1 MKQFHYPVI
10 GAFLLVLLTVAIEGC
25 STQRLAVGGKECT
38 VRDWKADD
46 FFTQD
51 VLPGMESNLRK
62 QRIYLA
68 VGSAEAEFDDQ
79 NEWLLAVD
87 SVLIPL
93 RVRTEESG
101 AWQWSGSRNFYQEVR
116 EGVMSTE
123 EETPELSFL
132 ELEGEA
138 FLIQRSTSQCRA
150 MALPVVRHVGTVA
163 MP

>member
-1 MKQFHYPVI
+1 MKQFHYPVF
-10 GAFLLVLLTVAIEGC
+10 GAFLMVLLTVAIEGC
-25 STQRLAVGGKECT
+25 SSQRLAVRGEECI

-51 VLPGMESNLRK
+51 ILPGVESNLRK
-62 QRIYLA
+62 QRVYFVI
-68 VGSAEAEFDDQ
+68 GSTEAEFNDQ
-79 NEWLLAVD
+79 DEWLLAVD

-101 AWQWSGSRNFYQEVR
+101 ACQWSGSRNFYQEVR
-116 EGVMSTE
+116 EGVMSME

-132 ELEGEA
+132 ELEGNA

-150 MALPVVRHVGTVA
+150 MRLPGVRHVGTVA